1 MEKLI
6 VEVMDHDES
15 QLNRWG
21 SEKGNLLLGSKM
33 VEHGWPGIVSKV
45 KRVHVRKLLCR
56 SFVKKAYF

>member
-33 VEHGWPGIVSKV
+33 VEAWVAWNCLSSKKSSCEKTV
-45 KRVHVRKLLCR
+45 V
-56 SFVKKAYF
+56 